1 MINAK
6 DGAQTPAF
14 LSSHPTDSSRIQT
27 LQSLLPTRMSEAKF
41 ILTLNVGSSSL
52 KFALFDLD
60 NPSDTLLGGN
70 IEGVADERRFDLV
83 LKKLAP
89 IAAVER
95 LAAVGHRIVHGGPN
109 FSVPQRVNVEVINE
123 LKRLVAFAPEHLPA
137 EIALIELV
145 ARRLPPLVQVV
156 CFDTAFHR
164 DLPRVAQ
171 LLPIPRC
178 YESAGIRRYGFHGL
192 SYEFLRQEL
201 VRLGDP
207 AATKG
212 RVILA
217 HLGSGASL
225 AAMLNGQCVD
235 TSMGFTPSAGLMM
248 GTRAGDLD
256 PGLLCYLARKMS
268 TAQLDRLVN
277 HESGLLG
284 VSEISA
290 DMRELLRLAPS
301 DLGAAEAIAL
311 FCQQAKKWIGSFAAV
326 LDGLDTLVFAGGI
339 GEHNATI
346 RRRICVGLD
355 FLGLEIDDA
364 LNAEHAAVISAK
376 ASRVTVRVIPTNE
389 ALVIA
394 RAVSRLLQPAIGS

>member
-6 DGAQTPAF
+6 DGAQPPAF

-27 LQSLLPTRMSEAKF
+27 LQSLLTTRMSEAKF

-89 IAAVER
+89 ITAVDR

-171 LLPIPRC
+171 QLPIPRR
-178 YESAGIRRYGFHGL
+178 YAAAGIRRYGFHGL
-192 SYEFLRQEL
+192 SYEFLRDEL
-201 VRLGDP
+201 IHLGDP

-235 TSMGFTPSAGLMM
+235 TSMGFTPAAGLVM

-290 DMRELLRLAPS
+290 DMRELLRLEPS
-301 DLGAAEAIAL
+301 DLRAAEAIAL

-346 RRRICVGLD
+346 RSRICAGLD

-376 ASRVTVRVIPTNE
+376 ASRVTVRVIPANE

>member
-1 MINAK
+1 
-6 DGAQTPAF
+6 
-14 LSSHPTDSSRIQT
+14 
-27 LQSLLPTRMSEAKF
+27 MSEAKF

-235 TSMGFTPSAGLMM
+235 TSMGFTPAAGLVM
-248 GTRAGDLD
+248 GTRPLVAAGS
-256 PGLLCYLARKMS
+256 PR
-268 TAQLDRLVN
+268 
-277 HESGLLG
+277 
-284 VSEISA
+284 
-290 DMRELLRLAPS
+290 
-301 DLGAAEAIAL
+301 
-311 FCQQAKKWIGSFAAV
+311 
-326 LDGLDTLVFAGGI
+326 
-339 GEHNATI
+339 
-346 RRRICVGLD
+346 
-355 FLGLEIDDA
+355 
-364 LNAEHAAVISAK
+364 
-376 ASRVTVRVIPTNE
+376 
-389 ALVIA
+389 
-394 RAVSRLLQPAIGS
+394 